1 VLYRRIPPAIR
12 PSVPNA
18 GSEGFARHPIQDKF
32 RSERR
37 SLFELLEGS
46 KNGPSPFEPGLEIL
60 RRRSERLAPLLAE
73 LRQRGER
80 GDLAVP
86 FTEIVASLIHMHAIR
101 MLPTAAGAQ
110 EAVLYRFL
118 ENLYDSQLA
127 RAGRK
132 KKDRRD
138 TMVASDP

>member
-1 VLYRRIPPAIR
+1 LVGSWCWKNPPSSLIGPTGEAR
-12 PSVPNA
+12 PEALRGA
-18 GSEGFARHPIQDKF
+18 GETSGAPCSSCSRDP
-32 RSERR
+32 
-37 SLFELLEGS
+37 
-46 KNGPSPFEPGLEIL
+46 KNGPSPLEPGLEIL

-101 MLPTAAGAQ
+101 MLPTAARAQ
-110 EAVLYRFL
+110 EVVLYRFL